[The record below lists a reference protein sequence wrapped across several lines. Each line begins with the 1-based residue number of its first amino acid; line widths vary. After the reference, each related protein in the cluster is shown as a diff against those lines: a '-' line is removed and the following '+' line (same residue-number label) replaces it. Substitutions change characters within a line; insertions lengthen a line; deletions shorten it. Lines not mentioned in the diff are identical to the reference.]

1 MGTTTSTFFNMRTS
15 TQLLSGLGFLALLAP
30 ASAQSSS
37 SIIESSFESSSTILS
52 SSVQS
57 SSEISSTAEL
67 SSTTG
72 VSSSSEVSST
82 LTSSEV
88 SSFTTPSSSLST
100 SFVPSSSAS
109 ESSLSSFSSVL
120 SSSTVGNLTTS
131 STASS
136 TSSSATPTG
145 SQSAPF
151 FLTIQT
157 AASKRRQLA
166 SGSYLA
172 VVNGLLVATDAC
184 TITPPTAF
192 TIDADR
198 LRAGDSFATA
208 TAAEI
213 AAPGYSAVEFSAVAA
228 AGDVQ
233 TVFAVGAGLTW
244 TNAAFLN
251 GAAGFCLLNN
261 VVQAAYTVPVASI
274 ADCVPITLTSS
285 QDVCDTPVTNIIIG
299 VEISIEITIIN
310 VVNVINGATVTAT
323 STETKTVTNPIT
335 GTSGP
340 VVTSSVGNN
349 GTVYYTTTVACA
361 QCQCPGYVPGQLTVI
376 ATKSVCPVCVASTV
390 TPVTAT
396 VIPCATCAALVPGTV
411 TQTGGG
417 KPSAYTVLVPATTAA
432 GTPGQQTPVV
442 TATAVAGNP
451 TSPVTYTGAA
461 SSISAKGAVFG
472 IVVGLFLSLC

>member
-1 MGTTTSTFFNMRTS
+1 
-15 TQLLSGLGFLALLAP
+15 
-30 ASAQSSS
+30 
-37 SIIESSFESSSTILS
+37 
-52 SSVQS
+52 
-57 SSEISSTAEL
+57 
-67 SSTTG
+67 
-72 VSSSSEVSST
+72 
-82 LTSSEV
+82 
-88 SSFTTPSSSLST
+88 
-100 SFVPSSSAS
+100 
-109 ESSLSSFSSVL
+109 
-120 SSSTVGNLTTS
+120 
-131 STASS
+131 
-136 TSSSATPTG
+136 
-145 SQSAPF
+145 
-151 FLTIQT
+151 
-157 AASKRRQLA
+157 
-166 SGSYLA
+166 LA
-172 VVNGLLVATDAC
+172 VVNGQLIATDAC
-184 TITPPTAF
+184 NVIPPTAF

-396 VIPCATCAALVPGTV
+396 VIPCATCPALVPGTA
-411 TQTGGG
+411 TQTAGGN
-417 KPSAYTVLVPATTAA
+417 PSTYTVLVPATGTAVA
-432 GTPGQQTPVV
+432 GTPGQTPVV
-442 TATAVAGNP
+442 VVTGTAAAGNP

>member
-1 MGTTTSTFFNMRTS
+1 MGKQTTAQTPALFNMRTS

-37 SIIESSFESSSTILS
+37 SIESSFENSSTILPS
-52 SSVQS
+52 SQS
-57 SSEISSTAEL
+57 SSEIVSTTEL

-72 VSSSSEVSST
+72 ASSSSEVSS
-82 LTSSEV
+82 S
-88 SSFTTPSSSLST
+88 TTPSSSLST
-100 SFVPSSSAS
+100 SFVPSSSTS
-109 ESSLSSFSSVL
+109 ESSLSSLSSFSSVA
-120 SSSTVGNLTTS
+120 SSSTTVNVTTS
-131 STASS
+131 STSSS

-172 VVNGLLVATDAC
+172 VVNGQLIATDAC
-184 TITPPTAF
+184 NVIPPTAF

-213 AAPGYSAVEFSAVAA
+213 AAPGYSAVEFAAVAA

-233 TVFAVGAGLTW
+233 TVFAVDAVAGPSW
-244 TNAAFLN
+244 TNAVFLN
-251 GAAGFCLLNN
+251 GAADFCLLNN
-261 VVQAAYTVPVASI
+261 VAQAAYTVPIASI
-274 ADCVPITLTSS
+274 ADCVPVNLVSS
-285 QDVCDTPVTNIIIG
+285 QEVCETPVTNIIIG

-323 STETKTVTNPIT
+323 STETKTVRHPMTR
-335 GTSGP
+335 TSGP
-340 VVTSSVGNN
+340 VVTSSVGSN
-349 GTVYYTTTVACA
+349 GTVYYTTTVACV

-461 SSISAKGAVFG
+461 SSIGAKGAVFG

>member
-1 MGTTTSTFFNMRTS
+1 MGKQTTAQTPALFNMRTS

-37 SIIESSFESSSTILS
+37 SIESSIESSFESSSTILPS
-52 SSVQS
+52 SQS
-57 SSEISSTAEL
+57 SSEIVSTTEL

-72 VSSSSEVSST
+72 ASSSSEVSST
-82 LTSSEV
+82 QTSSEV
-88 SSFTTPSSSLST
+88 SSFTTPSSSPST
-100 SFVPSSSAS
+100 SFVPSSSTS
-109 ESSLSSFSSVL
+109 EP
-120 SSSTVGNLTTS
+120 SSSS
-131 STASS
+131 SS

-172 VVNGLLVATDAC
+172 VVNGQLIATDAC
-184 TITPPTAF
+184 NVIPPTAF

-213 AAPGYSAVEFSAVAA
+213 AAPGYSAVEFAAVAA

-233 TVFAVGAGLTW
+233 TVFAVDAVAGLSW
-244 TNAAFLN
+244 TNAVFLN
-251 GAAGFCLLNN
+251 GAADFCLLNN
-261 VVQAAYTVPVASI
+261 VVQAAYTVPIASI
-274 ADCVPITLTSS
+274 ADCVPVNLVSS
-285 QDVCDTPVTNIIIG
+285 QEVCETPVTNIIIG

-323 STETKTVTNPIT
+323 STETKTVRHPMTR
-335 GTSGP
+335 TSGP
-340 VVTSSVGNN
+340 VVTSSVGSN
-349 GTVYYTTTVACA
+349 GTVYYTTTVACV

-411 TQTGGG
+411 AQTGGG

>member
-1 MGTTTSTFFNMRTS
+1 MGNQQLINCHSFRQFPDKQTTAQTPALFNMRTS

-37 SIIESSFESSSTILS
+37 SIESSIESSFESSSTILPS
-52 SSVQS
+52 SQS
-57 SSEISSTAEL
+57 SSEIV
-67 SSTTG
+67 STTG

-172 VVNGLLVATDAC
+172 VVNGQLIATDAC
-184 TITPPTAF
+184 NVIPPTAF

-233 TVFAVGAGLTW
+233 
-244 TNAAFLN
+244 
-251 GAAGFCLLNN
+251 
-261 VVQAAYTVPVASI
+261 
-274 ADCVPITLTSS
+274 
-285 QDVCDTPVTNIIIG
+285 
-299 VEISIEITIIN
+299 
-310 VVNVINGATVTAT
+310 
-323 STETKTVTNPIT
+323 
-335 GTSGP
+335 
-340 VVTSSVGNN
+340 
-349 GTVYYTTTVACA
+349 
-361 QCQCPGYVPGQLTVI
+361 
-376 ATKSVCPVCVASTV
+376 
-390 TPVTAT
+390 
-396 VIPCATCAALVPGTV
+396 
-411 TQTGGG
+411 
-417 KPSAYTVLVPATTAA
+417 
-432 GTPGQQTPVV
+432 
-442 TATAVAGNP
+442 
-451 TSPVTYTGAA
+451 
-461 SSISAKGAVFG
+461 
-472 IVVGLFLSLC
+472 

>member
-1 MGTTTSTFFNMRTS
+1 MGKQTTAQTPALFNMRTS

-37 SIIESSFESSSTILS
+37 SIESSIESSFESSSTILPS
-52 SSVQS
+52 SQS
-57 SSEISSTAEL
+57 SSEIVSTTEL
-67 SSTTG
+67 SS
-72 VSSSSEVSST
+72 
-82 LTSSEV
+82 L
-88 SSFTTPSSSLST
+88 TTPSSSLST
-100 SFVPSSSAS
+100 SFVPSSSTS
-109 ESSLSSFSSVL
+109 ESSLSSLSSFSSVA
-120 SSSTVGNLTTS
+120 SSSTTVNVTTS
-131 STASS
+131 STSSS

-172 VVNGLLVATDAC
+172 VVNGQLIATDAC
-184 TITPPTAF
+184 NVIPPTAF

-213 AAPGYSAVEFSAVAA
+213 AAPGYSAVEFAAVAA

-233 TVFAVGAGLTW
+233 TVFAVDAVAGLSW
-244 TNAAFLN
+244 TNAVFLN
-251 GAAGFCLLNN
+251 GAADFCLLNN
-261 VVQAAYTVPVASI
+261 VVQAAYTVPIASI
-274 ADCVPITLTSS
+274 ADCVPVNLVSS
-285 QDVCDTPVTNIIIG
+285 QEVCETPVTNIIIG

-323 STETKTVTNPIT
+323 STETKTVRHPMTR
-335 GTSGP
+335 TSGP
-340 VVTSSVGNN
+340 VVTSSVGSN
-349 GTVYYTTTVACA
+349 GTVYYTTTVACV

-390 TPVTAT
+390 TPVTAS

-417 KPSAYTVLVPATTAA
+417 KPSAYTVLVPATPAA

>member
-1 MGTTTSTFFNMRTS
+1 
-15 TQLLSGLGFLALLAP
+15 
-30 ASAQSSS
+30 
-37 SIIESSFESSSTILS
+37 
-52 SSVQS
+52 
-57 SSEISSTAEL
+57 
-67 SSTTG
+67 
-72 VSSSSEVSST
+72 
-82 LTSSEV
+82 
-88 SSFTTPSSSLST
+88 
-100 SFVPSSSAS
+100 
-109 ESSLSSFSSVL
+109 
-120 SSSTVGNLTTS
+120 
-131 STASS
+131 
-136 TSSSATPTG
+136 
-145 SQSAPF
+145 
-151 FLTIQT
+151 
-157 AASKRRQLA
+157 
-166 SGSYLA
+166 LA
-172 VVNGLLVATDAC
+172 VVNGQLIATDAC
-184 TITPPTAF
+184 NVIPPTAF

-213 AAPGYSAVEFSAVAA
+213 AAPGYSAVEFAAVAA

-233 TVFAVGAGLTW
+233 TVFAVDAVAGLSW
-244 TNAAFLN
+244 TNAVFLN
-251 GAAGFCLLNN
+251 GAADFCLLNN
-261 VVQAAYTVPVASI
+261 VVQAAYTVPIASI
-274 ADCVPITLTSS
+274 ADCVPVNLVSS
-285 QDVCDTPVTNIIIG
+285 QEVCETPVTNIIIG

-310 VVNVINGATVTAT
+310 VVNVINGATVTTT
-323 STETKTVTNPIT
+323 STETKTVTRPMT
-335 GTSGP
+335 RTSGP
-340 VVTSSVGNN
+340 VVTSSVGSN
-349 GTVYYTTTVACA
+349 GTVYYTTTVACV